1 MEPSS
6 MSGFG
11 LTPDLPRPGSAPA
24 DRWGW
29 FVALGI
35 VQIVVGLLCWIDVVA
50 ASIAGVFIIGA
61 LLLIGGVAQIIHA
74 FSVRGW
80 SGFLLYVLIGILY
93 VLGGLLL
100 MAEPV
105 RGSLIITVVIAVLLI
120 ISGIARLIVAATH
133 RHMPG
138 LWLVILSGIVSFAV
152 GVLLYASLPWSS
164 LWVLG
169 TLIAIELVFHG
180 IAWLQFGLVLK
191 RSHQP
196 N

>member
-1 MEPSS
+1 

-11 LTPDLPRPGSAPA
+11 LTPQLPKAGQAPPNA
-24 DRWGW
+24 WGW
-29 FVALGI
+29 FLALGI
-35 VQIVVGLLCWIDVVA
+35 IQIIVGVLCWIDVVA

-61 LLLIGGVAQIIHA
+61 LLLMGGVVQIVHA
-74 FSVRGW
+74 YSVRGW
-80 SGFLLYVLIGILY
+80 NGFLLYALMGILY
-93 VLGGLLL
+93 IVGGFLL

-105 RGSLIITVVIAVLLI
+105 RGSLIITIIIAVILI

-133 RHMPG
+133 RHMKG
-138 LWLVILSGIVSFAV
+138 LWLVILSGIISFAV

-180 IAWLQFGLVLK
+180 IAWVQFSLALK
-191 RSHQP
+191 RMHRG
-196 N
+196 

>member
-1 MEPSS
+1 
-6 MSGFG
+6 MSGLG
-11 LTPDLPRPGSAPA
+11 LTPQLPAPGSAPSH
-24 DRWGW
+24 RWGW

-35 VQIVVGLLCWIDVVA
+35 IQIIIGIFCWIDVVA
-50 ASIAGVFIIGA
+50 ASLAGVLIIGA
-61 LLLIGGVAQIIHA
+61 LLVAGGVFQIVHA
-74 FSVRGW
+74 FAMRGW

-93 VLGGLLL
+93 VVGGFLL
-100 MAEPV
+100 MAEPI

-138 LWLVILSGIVSFAV
+138 LWLVVLSGIVSFAV

-180 IAWLQFGLVLK
+180 IAWLQFGFALRKLH
-191 RSHQP
+191 RP
-196 N
+196 A

>member
-1 MEPSS
+1 
-6 MSGFG
+6 MSGLG
-11 LTPDLPRPGSAPA
+11 LTPRLPSPGSAPA
-24 DRWGW
+24 HRWGW

-35 VQIVVGLLCWIDVVA
+35 IQIIVGALCWVDVVS
-50 ASIAGVFIIGA
+50 ASIAGVVIIGA
-61 LLLIGGVAQIIHA
+61 LLLIGGMVQIMHA
-74 FSVRGW
+74 FAVRGW

-100 MAEPV
+100 MAEPL

-169 TLIAIELVFHG
+169 TLIAIELIFHG
-180 IAWLQFGLVLK
+180 IAWLQFGFALK
-191 RSHQP
+191 RLHRA
-196 N
+196 

>member
-1 MEPSS
+1 

-11 LTPDLPRPGSAPA
+11 LTPALPRPGSAPA
-24 DRWGW
+24 HRWGW

-35 VQIVVGLLCWIDVVA
+35 VQIIVGILCWVDVVA
-50 ASIAGVFIIGA
+50 ASLAGVVIIGV
-61 LLLIGGVAQIIHA
+61 LLLIGGVAQIVHA

-80 SGFLLYVLIGILY
+80 SGFMLYVLIGILY
-93 VLGGLLL
+93 VIGGLLL
-100 MAEPV
+100 MDEPV

-133 RHMPG
+133 RHMRG

-169 TLIAIELVFHG
+169 TLIAIELIFHG
-180 IAWLQFGLVLK
+180 IAWLQFGFALK
-191 RSHQP
+191 KLPQA
-196 N
+196 

>member
-1 MEPSS
+1 M
-6 MSGFG
+6 
-11 LTPDLPRPGSAPA
+11 
-24 DRWGW
+24 
-29 FVALGI
+29 ALGI
-35 VQIVVGLLCWIDVVA
+35 IQIVVGILCWIDVVA

-61 LLLIGGVAQIIHA
+61 LLLIGGVAQIVHA

-100 MAEPV
+100 MDEPV
-105 RGSLIITVVIAVLLI
+105 RGSLIITVVISVLLI

-133 RHMPG
+133 RHMQG
-138 LWLVILSGIVSFAV
+138 LWLVIHSGIVSFAV
-152 GVLLYASLPWSS
+152 GVLHYASLPWSS

-191 RSHQP
+191 RTHLAS
-196 N
+196 